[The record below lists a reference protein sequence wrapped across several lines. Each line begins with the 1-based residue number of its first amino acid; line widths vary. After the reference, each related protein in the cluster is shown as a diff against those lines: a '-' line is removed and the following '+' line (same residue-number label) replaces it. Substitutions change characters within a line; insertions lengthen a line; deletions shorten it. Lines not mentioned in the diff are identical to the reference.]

1 MEAVPVSLL
10 IPLSL
15 CFIAGVFFLLVYFNS
30 SLNNEV
36 AKLPPGPPAV
46 PVLGSIPWFLWRRM
60 FLSGEA
66 KDTMRDLH
74 ARYGPVVS
82 LRIGSIPV
90 VLVAGPALAHEA
102 LVELGAAF
110 AGRYGIPPALRFLD
124 DGFHLISTA
133 AYGPTWRRLRLN
145 LVGKVLHPSRVALFA
160 EGRAWALELLVRR
173 LSQQSGGGPI
183 VVRESFNFGLFALL
197 LFMCF
202 GEKLE
207 EKAIEEIMNA
217 QRSFLLFT
225 TKLGV
230 LTLAPSITKRV
241 FWRRRRTAREMQGKQ
256 RELLVPLIEA
266 RRENRE
272 KPGERVESYVDS
284 LLDLELEAE
293 GMRKKL
299 GEDDIAALCGEFLD
313 AGTETT
319 AAALEWIMANLV
331 KHGDIQ
337 AKLVEEMKA
346 VVGGGGR
353 RADIAEEDLERIPY
367 LDAVV
372 KEGLR
377 RHPPAKSLLPHT
389 ATAEG
394 ETLGGYRIPK
404 TVQIVFEATGVGWD
418 ESWEDAEAFRP
429 ERWEEE
435 GVEAALSG
443 REMRMM
449 PFGAGRRACPAA
461 GLAML
466 HLRYLVANL
475 VWKWEWK
482 AELEGEEVD
491 MAEKME
497 FVAVMKN
504 PLRARLVQRAAAAPP
519 PPCE

>member
-1 MEAVPVSLL
+1 MEALPVSLL

-15 CFIAGVFFLLVYFNS
+15 CFIAGVFSLLVYFNS
-30 SLNNEV
+30 KPNNEV

-46 PVLGSIPWFLWRRM
+46 PVLGTIPWFLWHRL

-66 KDTMRDLH
+66 KDPIRELH
-74 ARYGPVVS
+74 ARYGPVVN
-82 LRIGSIPV
+82 LRIGSLPV

-102 LVELGAAF
+102 LVELGGAF
-110 AGRYGIPPALRFLD
+110 ADRYRLPPSLRFLD
-124 DGFHLISTA
+124 GGLHRISTA
-133 AYGPTWRRLRLN
+133 GYGPTWRRLRLN

-173 LSQQSGGGPI
+173 LSQQSGGGPT
-183 VVRESFNFGLFALL
+183 VVRESFHFGLFALL

-207 EKAIEEIMNA
+207 DEAIEEIMNA
-217 QRSFLLFT
+217 QRSLLLFMD
-225 TKLGV
+225 KLGV
-230 LTLAPSITKRV
+230 LALAPSITKRV
-241 FWRRRRTAREMQGKQ
+241 FWRRRRAAAEMQGKQ
-256 RELLVPLIEA
+256 RELLVPLIKA
-266 RRENRE
+266 RRENRG
-272 KPGERVESYVDS
+272 KPRERVESYVDS
-284 LLDLELEAE
+284 LLDLELEADE
-293 GMRKKL
+293 LRKTL

-337 AKLVEEMKA
+337 AKLVEEMGT
-346 VVGGGGR
+346 VVGGGR
-353 RADIAEEDLERIPY
+353 RVGIAEEDLERMPY

-377 RHPPAKSLLPHT
+377 RHPPAKFLLPHT

-394 ETLGGYRIPK
+394 ATLAGYRIPK
-404 TVQIVFEATGVGWD
+404 TAQIIFEAAGVGWE

-461 GLAML
+461 ALAML

-482 AELEGEEVD
+482 AELEEEVD
-491 MAEKME
+491 MAEKEE
-497 FVAVMKN
+497 FVVVMKT
-504 PLRARLVQRAAAAPP
+504 PLKARLVLRAAAPP
-519 PPCE
+519 CE